1 MRHKTLLPFVFFILP
16 FITACGHPPF
26 GINRTARE
34 EPFFSLPGDAPEQ
47 DVIRLARAIGLSIPR
62 IHLIPSRMAHVYA
75 SEGKG
80 EAMRW
85 CAAYTSTGNCTQALS
100 ALARGPFI
108 STETGIIWLNPE
120 LTLPGSR
127 TAPMLQELARQI
139 GPDRARQLIAAHE
152 IGHHALRFLEP
163 DLLRPA
169 DRNDTGSRQAVK
181 LNIAMLRD
189 EAFYEAF
196 CHFFGVALVVRASGT
211 RKPQSEHQ
219 RISEGLA
226 ESLRTLRTMSPLYLK
241 MAAALETWARQPVA
255 KWKTLDELAVHA
267 ADHASQLWASSTAK
281 GDQDP

>member
-1 MRHKTLLPFVFFILP
+1 MRHKKILPFLFFLFP
-16 FITACGHPPF
+16 FITACSHPPF
-26 GINRTARE
+26 GINRTTRE
-34 EPFFSLPGDAPEQ
+34 ELIFSLPDDAPEQ

-62 IHLIPSRMAHVYA
+62 VHLIPSDMARVYA
-75 SEGKG
+75 FEGKG

-85 CAAYTSTGNCTQALS
+85 CASHASTGSCTQAL
-100 ALARGPFI
+100 ATLVRGPFI

-120 LTLPGSR
+120 LTLPGSK
-127 TAPMLQELARQI
+127 TAPMLQELVRQI

-163 DLLRPA
+163 DLLRSA
-169 DRNDTGSRQAVK
+169 DKNDAGPRRTTK

-196 CHFFGVALVVRASGT
+196 CHFFGIALVVRVSGT
-211 RKPQSEHQ
+211 MKPQLEHQ

-226 ESLRTLRTMSPLYLK
+226 ESLRTLRTMSPLYSR
-241 MAAALETWARQPVA
+241 MAAALDVWAKQPVA

-267 ADHASQLWASSTAK
+267 ADHASRLWVSNRLT
-281 GDQDP
+281 DN